1 MAAAE
6 AAAAEASAQRS
17 ATALETTAV
26 AEAAVEEAATAEV
39 AAEEAKAQ
47 IARARAAVEEQMT
60 AKAAAEFS
68 ARLSAKAIPKAASA
82 VPDRVDLEKAMGELP
97 AFGSKGSKAEA
108 EMVAAAAEEF
118 STRTHASSITMA
130 SSGLDPEEE
139 AQAALDAAAD
149 AALRVAEMTTRAEA
163 KRARRLSISGFFG
176 RTHAVGA
183 DVDTAKQLIDAADA
197 AAQMAQAAALA
208 AQLAKAST
216 SPTRGSEP
224 AFVVSTVPTVTI
236 AAHVVEQVTEGN
248 SEARLREL
256 VDQIISTPIAI
267 AMNLAA
273 YVVQLAAA
281 AIRASAAVI
290 TAGSRFG
297 PFVSRVKEAAKMVAF
312 TVAAP
317 LINIAAAALFAGAGV
332 LNALS
337 QPILKMQSA
346 RASLFQS
353 AQSAASSEEAQAVA
367 IAAKAA
373 IVTTIPAFITFSI
386 LSSLLVNQ
394 PAMWRLT
401 LI

>member
-1 MAAAE
+1 
-6 AAAAEASAQRS
+6 
-17 ATALETTAV
+17 
-26 AEAAVEEAATAEV
+26 
-39 AAEEAKAQ
+39 
-47 IARARAAVEEQMT
+47 
-60 AKAAAEFS
+60 
-68 ARLSAKAIPKAASA
+68 
-82 VPDRVDLEKAMGELP
+82 
-97 AFGSKGSKAEA
+97 
-108 EMVAAAAEEF
+108 
-118 STRTHASSITMA
+118 
-130 SSGLDPEEE
+130 
-139 AQAALDAAAD
+139 
-149 AALRVAEMTTRAEA
+149 
-163 KRARRLSISGFFG
+163 
-176 RTHAVGA
+176 
-183 DVDTAKQLIDAADA
+183 
-197 AAQMAQAAALA
+197 
-208 AQLAKAST
+208 
-216 SPTRGSEP
+216 
-224 AFVVSTVPTVTI
+224 VPTVTI

-267 AMNLAA
+267 AMILAA

-297 PFVSRVKEAAKMVAF
+297 PFVSRVKEASLKRRREKVKGARLTQVSHKSHTHESHTQVSHKSHTSLTLKSHTYKSHPHESQAVLHGPGNTRVLPFFLSFSRRFIRVDQAAKMVAF

-373 IVTTIPAFITFSI
+373 IVTTIPAVITFSI